1 MRTISSNHTVPF
13 LLTTSRFQN
22 LEGSP
27 LVLHNEW
34 RKMKRKWKCLWLR
47 YIRSLAVSWRS
58 RRGRP
63 HLSHLFLSCLWDG
76 PSIMWVIPLLNVVLI
91 QVTLTLFLFHRV
103 YFFLSLSCYRYSYC
117 ICEYLPFMVSGVKDN
132 SADYLQ
138 NHYDHVDHLPFV
150 RITCGGCFA
159 NANFL
164 TDGDECIVYDTK
176 LNANLFFPHPLHC
189 QPHLTPLYLTRL
201 TLQGRPY
208 WSPSR
213 LYKMALVPLL
223 WPTLY
228 LPAQRRNRYSPLIRK
243 WWWRLWTRRCRMRRG
258 WSLGSL
264 GRIMPMPCWS
274 AGK

>member
-1 MRTISSNHTVPF
+1 MLVTTIHKKPGRIMKIKKRSPPPFPPVLILPLRWPFSYVSNSSVKH
-13 LLTTSRFQN
+13 
-22 LEGSP
+22 
-27 LVLHNEW
+27 
-34 RKMKRKWKCLWLR
+34 
-47 YIRSLAVSWRS
+47 
-58 RRGRP
+58 
-63 HLSHLFLSCLWDG
+63 
-76 PSIMWVIPLLNVVLI
+76 VLI

-117 ICEYLPFMVSGVKDN
+117 ICEYLLFMVSGVKDN

-150 RITCGGCFA
+150 RITCGGRFA
-159 NANFL
+159 DANFL
-164 TDGDECIVYDTK
+164 TDGDECRVYDTK

-189 QPHLTPLYLTRL
+189 QLHLTPLYLTRL

-213 LYKMALVPLL
+213 RYKMALVPLL

-243 WWWRLWTRRCRMRRG
+243 
-258 WSLGSL
+258 
-264 GRIMPMPCWS
+264 
-274 AGK
+274 